1 MKGIHELLYPWYDGS
16 STLPKSPRAT
26 DTHKTYWF
34 TRAERDAT
42 EISSSNST
50 VDTQREKFKKVV
62 NSTPHMSE
70 SAPTFSLL
78 NGTKYN
84 PGLHARRNFA
94 RTYRFKMDQPSHR
107 NYTYAIKGGTNFVPE
122 KDLSFASVALYP
134 AGPVNREN
142 NVFVPQNV
150 LLGLTDEMVEIEE
163 TKDPTQ
169 PNNFI
174 SKKKRVFKVQHGRD
188 WEAGLGYKNVDS
200 SIGFPF
206 NVISSSVVSGYNKAV
221 VDGVTGGIEITNIHN
236 DVYGPDKERP
246 MQSTFSEHTVGG
258 HQSRHVRINDGTD
271 TWLTRPEAWKIVLGT
286 CAINP
291 SGAIGMVGPDYPWP
305 EANDV
310 GIVPYPVTASQ
321 KAIYYR
327 DFVAKRPVNIK
338 NIDTQDPDRATTVPG
353 NYQNQYEII
362 HSFGS
367 SDNPRAFIENQPAL
381 PERAF
386 NSHATGATQIRTI
399 FDTRRIDNGHN
410 QFLPEYSTEYL
421 TASAN
426 KTIITTRFSTIST
439 FIYSSIEFL
448 LINVF

>member
-1 MKGIHELLYPWYDGS
+1 MYKRQVLERNKYRSKFPTLNFDIPEVNFYMKGIHELLYPWYDGS

-122 KDLSFASVALYP
+122 KDLSFASVALSP

-150 LLGLTDEMVEIEE
+150 LLGLTDEMFEIEE

-174 SKKKRVFKVQHGRD
+174 S
-188 WEAGLGYKNVDS
+188 
-200 SIGFPF
+200 
-206 NVISSSVVSGYNKAV
+206 
-221 VDGVTGGIEITNIHN
+221 
-236 DVYGPDKERP
+236 
-246 MQSTFSEHTVGG
+246 
-258 HQSRHVRINDGTD
+258 
-271 TWLTRPEAWKIVLGT
+271 
-286 CAINP
+286 
-291 SGAIGMVGPDYPWP
+291 
-305 EANDV
+305 
-310 GIVPYPVTASQ
+310 
-321 KAIYYR
+321 
-327 DFVAKRPVNIK
+327 
-338 NIDTQDPDRATTVPG
+338 
-353 NYQNQYEII
+353 
-362 HSFGS
+362 
-367 SDNPRAFIENQPAL
+367 
-381 PERAF
+381 
-386 NSHATGATQIRTI
+386 
-399 FDTRRIDNGHN
+399 
-410 QFLPEYSTEYL
+410 
-421 TASAN
+421 
-426 KTIITTRFSTIST
+426 
-439 FIYSSIEFL
+439 
-448 LINVF
+448 